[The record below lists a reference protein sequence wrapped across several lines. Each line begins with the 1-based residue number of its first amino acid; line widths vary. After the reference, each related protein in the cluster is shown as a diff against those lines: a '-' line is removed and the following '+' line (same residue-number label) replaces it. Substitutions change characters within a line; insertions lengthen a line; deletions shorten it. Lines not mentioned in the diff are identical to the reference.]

1 MTLHEVKNI
10 LDCIII
16 NGEEHL
22 DIEVEMACGSDLMSD
37 VLAFTKSGA
46 LLLTGLV
53 NAQSVRAA
61 IVADIKA
68 IVYVRG
74 KVPDKKIIN
83 IAKENDIPLLSTN
96 MYMFEACGNLYKHG
110 LIGISEYLKIKNECS
125 AR

>member
-16 NGEEHL
+16 NGEKHL

-46 LLLTGLV
+46 LLLTGLINV
-53 NAQSVRAA
+53 QSVRAA

-68 IVYVRG
+68 VVYVRG

-96 MYMFEACGNLYKHG
+96 LYMFEACGKLYKHG
-110 LIGISEYLKIKNECS
+110 LIGISEYLKIKNEYS